1 MARLTAEIMNGQRVV
16 YVETEEEFWHYLNL
30 GPVRAPRE
38 IGESLGGTDALSP
51 EEWEEELKGEREWE
65 ELQKEWD
72 EEDRMD
78 EPPMDPSSPFSQ
90 QDGTPAST
98 VVVPFPNNAR
108 IEM

>member
-78 EPPMDPSSPFSQ
+78 EPPMDPPSPFSQ